1 MLEQAVPNGERFLG
15 RRQSTLLEKGIVSF
29 LLDLVNGDMDQG
41 SKELLA
47 VCKGYPKDKKHVLG
61 ARPFCTFAHGLYCL
75 AQLLLAEDAFQRIQ
89 LPECENFLP
98 QFALWRREH
107 PDPDRSLWSHYPEE
121 MALLDSI
128 YSAPPAKLVL
138 KPPAPED
145 KKQEWFAHGIKW
157 VDNYVDELWDMGIGQ
172 G

>member
-1 MLEQAVPNGERFLG
+1 MLEQAVSNGERFLG

-41 SKELLA
+41 SKDLLA
-47 VCKGYPKDKKHVLG
+47 VCKGYPKAKH
-61 ARPFCTFAHGLYCL
+61 
-75 AQLLLAEDAFQRIQ
+75 
-89 LPECENFLP
+89 
-98 QFALWRREH
+98 
-107 PDPDRSLWSHYPEE
+107 
-121 MALLDSI
+121 
-128 YSAPPAKLVL
+128 VL

>member
-1 MLEQAVPNGERFLG
+1 MP
-15 RRQSTLLEKGIVSF
+15 
-29 LLDLVNGDMDQG
+29 
-41 SKELLA
+41 
-47 VCKGYPKDKKHVLG
+47 
-61 ARPFCTFAHGLYCL
+61 
-75 AQLLLAEDAFQRIQ
+75 EDAFQRIQ

-107 PDPDRSLWSHYPEE
+107 PDPDRSLWFRYPED
-121 MALLDSI
+121 MALLNEI
-128 YSAPPAKLVL
+128 YAAPPARLVL
-138 KPPAPED
+138 WAPDDQD